1 LAGGISFYILYIFPT
16 LLAPNH
22 RSSKTLRCSGWAFSL
37 VYWFIGEH
45 RTPHK
50 PINKSERLL
59 ALVAQLRRRAKSH
72 KNGLSREL
80 ALLAQLFFLNFFI
93 KKKKIN
99 VIVYII
105 DIQKK
110 KGEPR
115 ASRSVSDFVIRG
127 SAIQIGIIFSKPY
140 KE

>member
-1 LAGGISFYILYIFPT
+1 M
-16 LLAPNH
+16 
-22 RSSKTLRCSGWAFSL
+22 
-37 VYWFIGEH
+37 
-45 RTPHK
+45 
-50 PINKSERLL
+50 
-59 ALVAQLRRRAKSH
+59 AQLRRRAKSH